1 MLGFYQKIRRNL
13 LVNQKLKRYLLY
25 AVGEIILVVIG
36 ILIAVQVNNWNRQ
49 QKEKDIEIALLQQM
63 EKDLTTCLE
72 DINYNIIV
80 TEKGIK
86 SAEMLLSYMDTNQP
100 YEDSLAAHFAS
111 SFTWTRL
118 MINSIAYETIKS
130 NGIDII
136 SNVDLRNKIV
146 NLFETRLEFLRQLE
160 NITLEY
166 VETMRREEAVNYFKS
181 FNKDFGLIDDYD
193 SGKSVPKNYA
203 QLRKNENFKY
213 HLETFL
219 NLRKILQTMGN
230 RPMQNEIVDLKESI
244 RQELN
249 K

>member
-166 VETMRREEAVNYFKS
+166 VE
-181 FNKDFGLIDDYD
+181 L
-193 SGKSVPKNYA
+193 
-203 QLRKNENFKY
+203 
-213 HLETFL
+213 
-219 NLRKILQTMGN
+219 
-230 RPMQNEIVDLKESI
+230 
-244 RQELN
+244 
-249 K
+249 